1 MLLLLFF
8 LGVIFTQENL
18 DRETTGQYW
27 LTVYATDQGVVPQS
41 SSVEVYIEV
50 RDVNDNAPQTSEPI
64 YYPSVSE
71 NSPKDTSVIQIEA
84 LDPDTGGKDGKLA
97 YRITSGNPQGFFSID
112 PKTGRVPNNLYKF
125 GTEALLRLWVCVIIQ
140 KCMIFHS

>member
-1 MLLLLFF
+1 MFLLFLLF
-8 LGVIFTQENL
+8 LGVIYTQERL

-50 RDVNDNAPQTSEPI
+50 RDVNDNAPQTPEPI
-64 YYPSVSE
+64 FYPSVHE

-84 LDPDTGGKDGKLA
+84 SDPDTGGKNNKLS
-97 YRITSGNPQGFFSID
+97 YKITSGNPQGFFAID
-112 PKTGRVPNNLYKF
+112 PKTGKIPNNL
-125 GTEALLRLWVCVIIQ
+125 CVLSLQ
-140 KCMIFHS
+140 SCMTVQ